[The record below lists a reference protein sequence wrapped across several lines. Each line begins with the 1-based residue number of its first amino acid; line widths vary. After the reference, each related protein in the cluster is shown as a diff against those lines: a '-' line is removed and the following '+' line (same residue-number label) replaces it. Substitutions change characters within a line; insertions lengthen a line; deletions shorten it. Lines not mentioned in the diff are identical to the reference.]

1 MDDFNAHMRLKEEQ
15 RLRREE
21 RMARREQRKAQ
32 IREVNMRRSVHEM
45 NQRKVK
51 QKRRRERRNARL
63 AKREL
68 QLLLNTVL
76 SAVEEDDAL
85 RRKHESQESERLPHD
100 LLGLYAELCAHR
112 MRFDQRTQEVGDHPD
127 EDSEMIDHGTDDDGA
142 SSPPWWTPLIHVWRH
157 GHRRR

>member
-1 MDDFNAHMRLKEEQ
+1 
-15 RLRREE
+15 
-21 RMARREQRKAQ
+21 
-32 IREVNMRRSVHEM
+32 M

-85 RRKHESQESERLPHD
+85 RRKHESQESAERPPHD
-100 LLGLYAELCAHR
+100 LLGLYAELCAIGCALISGR
-112 MRFDQRTQEVGDHPD
+112 KRLE
-127 EDSEMIDHGTDDDGA
+127 
-142 SSPPWWTPLIHVWRH
+142 SP
-157 GHRRR
+157 